1 MNVMM
6 YWSMNSMMSVEVGIV
21 LNSMDIMVSI
31 MSWVELVGMRVV
43 IIRTVLVFSNVVV
56 SIMVWSM

>member
-6 YWSMNSMMSVEVGIV
+6 YWSMNSMMSVEMGIV

>member
-6 YWSMNSMMSVEVGIV
+6 YWSMNSMMSFEMGIV